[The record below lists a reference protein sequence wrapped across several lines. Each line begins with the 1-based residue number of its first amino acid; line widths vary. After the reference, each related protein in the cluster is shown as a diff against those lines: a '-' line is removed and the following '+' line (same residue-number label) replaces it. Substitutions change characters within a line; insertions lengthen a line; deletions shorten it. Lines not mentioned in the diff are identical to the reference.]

1 MKFDKILFL
10 AAFSQS
16 DGQIGSKE
24 RHQFVCQK
32 MPISCGSLSAH
43 PIVARWILRRNGR
56 EDWATGRITREGRFA
71 WPKRGRE
78 GAKCVP
84 LIPFDGRGPN
94 WRPPS
99 LAAIHNN
106 APFLVLALGWPF
118 PSAVHCPML
127 LHGQKV
133 IVMQILDKIGY

>member
-1 MKFDKILFL
+1 MKFWQNFIFSCFPKVMAKL
-10 AAFSQS
+10 AARN
-16 DGQIGSKE
+16 GTNLCAG
-24 RHQFVCQK
+24 K
-32 MPISCGSLSAH
+32 MPISCGLLSAH
-43 PIVARWILRRNGR
+43 PIVARWMLGRNGR

-118 PSAVHCPML
+118 PSAVHRSML
-127 LHGQKV
+127 IHGQKSHC
-133 IVMQILDKIGY
+133 DADFG